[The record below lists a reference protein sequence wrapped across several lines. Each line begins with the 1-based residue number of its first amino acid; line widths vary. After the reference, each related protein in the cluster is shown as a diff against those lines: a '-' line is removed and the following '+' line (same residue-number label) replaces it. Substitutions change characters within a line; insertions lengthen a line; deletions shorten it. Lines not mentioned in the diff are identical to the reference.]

1 MSEIG
6 LLHNLNGQQWAGED
20 MMALSG
26 MNHNFKIRC
35 FSKAVMSYTQQAVLM
50 FSGKF
55 LRSRAVWLGL
65 RDETPNKYPQQQHQ
79 RASVS
84 TFKMNIFLHRK
95 WQVKIIMSWFFK
107 EGGCAVEAKRIQK
120 VKVFYWIL
128 NFYFLWIQDMLT
140 ICALGSTWNSSH
152 PYIIRFNTGYSMTG
166 RQSGINLF
174 IFKMLLKSFR
184 SCKVLNWK
192 ENLGSNNKEALE
204 RQTITSESSIWILLC
219 KSIYA
224 ISQKPFQWNKVFLIY

>member
-95 WQVKIIMSWFFK
+95 RQVKIIMSWFFK
-107 EGGCAVEAKRIQK
+107 EGRVCSWSKENSKGKSVL
-120 VKVFYWIL
+120 L
-128 NFYFLWIQDMLT
+128 NFEFLFPL
-140 ICALGSTWNSSH
+140 
-152 PYIIRFNTGYSMTG
+152 NTGYVDHMCF
-166 RQSGINLF
+166 RFYLKLF
-174 IFKMLLKSFR
+174 
-184 SCKVLNWK
+184 
-192 ENLGSNNKEALE
+192 
-204 RQTITSESSIWILLC
+204 SSI
-219 KSIYA
+219 YH
-224 ISQKPFQWNKVFLIY
+224 PF